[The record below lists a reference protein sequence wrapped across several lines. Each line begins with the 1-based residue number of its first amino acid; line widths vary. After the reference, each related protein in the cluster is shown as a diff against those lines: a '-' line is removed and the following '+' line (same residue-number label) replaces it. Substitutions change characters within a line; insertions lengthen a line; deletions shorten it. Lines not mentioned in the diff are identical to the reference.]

1 MSSLFL
7 VLSLLLAGDPMLRLD
22 LEAAQ
27 RTARE
32 KSLSLHTS
40 RLALESSRLTMA
52 RARTERFLPQLGFS
66 MTAPSI
72 RQYTAQQ
79 VDPETGEIALYSR
92 ESTTVSGDL
101 ALQVPLPTDGTVR
114 VSLSGQRWEDVPR
127 DGGADHEPTFTSTLG
142 LSLEQ
147 PILDRSQ
154 GAGVAFEQAEL
165 AHEIAIAGYQ
175 REEMDLDYRVAT
187 AFLAA
192 VRAQEQA
199 RIDSVEL
206 AVAVEYASLARR
218 KLASGLLSKGDALDL
233 ELREA
238 TTRANYL
245 SSVSARTQAIED
257 LLLLLGLDLATPV
270 DLIPPEPRTAP
281 AISLDTAT
289 ATALSRRREILSQRL
304 RRSLAWS
311 RLGQTR
317 SAQGPVFTVSYG
329 IDLVRR
335 GPSLEPAW
343 DDSQRDQT
351 LRLGLSFPVLGF
363 GRRGTEIRQASI
375 AYDQE
380 EVSLTKAEQDVV
392 AEVRSTVRSVATTQ
406 ERVELLTRAVD
417 VAQENYDVANS
428 RFESGTINSQQ
439 LQDAQL
445 ALFRA
450 RTSVLAARV
459 DLDLALR
466 RLQKVTQARLD
477 ELGDLPSAPDSSA
490 G

>member
-1 MSSLFL
+1 
-7 VLSLLLAGDPMLRLD
+7 
-22 LEAAQ
+22 
-27 RTARE
+27 
-32 KSLSLHTS
+32 
-40 RLALESSRLTMA
+40 
-52 RARTERFLPQLGFS
+52 
-66 MTAPSI
+66 
-72 RQYTAQQ
+72 
-79 VDPETGEIALYSR
+79 
-92 ESTTVSGDL
+92 
-101 ALQVPLPTDGTVR
+101 
-114 VSLSGQRWEDVPR
+114 
-127 DGGADHEPTFTSTLG
+127 